1 MVMNKVIGGVGIAVI
16 GMMAMTGSAFAHD
29 CTNASKDA
37 NNPAAGVQAIV
48 DTNTGTFE
56 WLSAGLQQR
65 VSSGLV
71 DLNTGAGFHGLI
83 GLDFNS
89 DGVVDAVTYL
99 VGPASELPQ
108 TAQNNGSP
116 CHGVTSLDIYFS
128 QCVS

>member
-1 MVMNKVIGGVGIAVI
+1 MVRNKLLGAIGVAVI
-16 GMMAMTGSAFAHD
+16 GMMTMTGSAFAHD

-37 NNPAAGVQAIV
+37 HNPGAGVQGIF

-56 WLSAGLQQR
+56 WLSTGLQQR
-65 VSSGLV
+65 VDSGLV

-89 DGVVDAVTYL
+89 DGVADVVTYL

-116 CHGVTSLDIYFS
+116 CHGVTSLDTYFT
-128 QCVS
+128 QCLA